1 MMKRSAVFLLALLSL
16 PLSTGWAQPA
26 LAAKETR
33 RVLVLFSQE
42 NGHPAHD
49 LTEQGI
55 RHGFRSNPAFDVELY
70 LEYLDVG
77 RFSDPSQAPAAAHF
91 LRRKYANHKIDAII
105 AVYPAAVDFL
115 LGDGSAAFPGVPI
128 VACAVRSPWAEKPE
142 HSPSRRLIT
151 GVVIAENPGSVLE
164 AALRMRPG
172 TKRVALIAGISRT
185 DAYAEQVA
193 RKGLEP
199 FTGRL
204 ERIDL
209 TKLPMEEILARVA
222 SLPPD
227 TIVFYASVFQDGA
240 GRAFVPREA
249 LQLVSRA
256 ANAPVFGLY
265 ETYMGYGIVGGRLA
279 SLERPGRTAAG
290 LALRI
295 LSGESP
301 GAIPFAWE
309 GEYVE
314 LYDGRELARWKIP
327 ETAVPPG
334 SAILYRE
341 RSLWAAHRREIL
353 WIFAVLVVQSFL
365 IAGLVFHRSRQRIAE
380 RALRLQRD
388 ELDQANQQLQKEAT
402 ERARIHTALQASQEE
417 YKRLAGNLLTSQEKE
432 RRRVA
437 RELHDDISQR
447 LAAISIE
454 AGKLESEYRDSRE
467 PPGEKLKGIGKDLI
481 QLSGDVHFLSRQL
494 HPSILEDLGLSE
506 AMRTECARFSR
517 QQGIAVSY
525 EPEDVPGD
533 LSGDRKLCLYRILQ
547 EGLRNVAKHASAT
560 QVRVRLAGDG
570 GAVRF
575 ALKDNGIGFSP
586 EGMGQYPGLGLISMR
601 ERVHLVGGD
610 FSLESKPG
618 EGTVLRVTVPAGS
631 AEDGIQT

>member
-1 MMKRSAVFLLALLSL
+1 MKRSIVFLLALLSL
-16 PLSTGWAQPA
+16 PLTAGWVHPS

-42 NGHPAHD
+42 KGHPGHD

-55 RHGFRSNPAFDVELY
+55 RQAFLSNPGLDVELY
-70 LEYLDVG
+70 MEYLDG
-77 RFSDPSQAPAAAHF
+77 SRFSDPSHAPAVADF
-91 LRRKYANHKIDAII
+91 LRRKYAGHKIDAII

-115 LGDGSAAFPGVPI
+115 LGDGNAAFPRVPV
-128 VACAVRSPWAEKPE
+128 VACAVTKDYAETLE
-142 HSPSRRLIT
+142 RSPSRRHIT
-151 GVVIAENPGSVLE
+151 GVIIAENTGGVLE

-172 TKRVALIAGISRT
+172 TKRVALIAGISRNDVYT
-185 DAYAEQVA
+185 EQVA
-193 RKGLEP
+193 RKSLEP
-199 FTGRL
+199 FAGRL
-204 ERIDL
+204 ALIDL
-209 TKLPMEEILARVA
+209 TKLPMEETLARVA

-227 TIVFYASVFQDGA
+227 TFVFYASIFQDGA
-240 GRAFVPREA
+240 GRPFVPREA

-256 ANAPVFGLY
+256 ANAPVLGLY
-265 ETYMGYGIVGGRLA
+265 ETFMGYGIVGGRLA
-279 SLERPGRTAAG
+279 SLQLPGRISAG
-290 LALRI
+290 LVLRI

-301 GAIPFAWE
+301 GAIPFTGE
-309 GEYVE
+309 GGYVD

-327 ETAVPPG
+327 DTSVPPG

-341 RSLWAAHRREIL
+341 PSLWASHRRDI
-353 WIFAVLVVQSFL
+353 IGVIAVLVIQLFL

-388 ELDQANQQLQKEAT
+388 ELDQSNRQLQEEAT
-402 ERARIHTALQASQEE
+402 ERARVHTALQASQEE
-417 YKRLAGNLLTSQEKE
+417 YKRLVGNLLTSQEKE

-454 AGKLESEYRDSRE
+454 AGKLDSEYRDSRE

-525 EPEDVPGD
+525 EPENVPTD
-533 LSGDRKLCLYRILQ
+533 LSGDVKLCLYRVLQ
-547 EGLRNVAKHASAT
+547 EGLRNVAKHAGAT
-560 QVRVRLAGDG
+560 RVRVRLAGDG
-570 GAVRF
+570 GALRF

-586 EGMGQYPGLGLISMR
+586 EGMGQYTGLGLISMR
-601 ERVHLVGGD
+601 ERAHLVGGD

-618 EGTVLRVTVPAGS
+618 EGTVLRVTVPAVDPR
-631 AEDGIQT
+631 DGT

>member
-1 MMKRSAVFLLALLSL
+1 MKRSIVFLLALLSL
-16 PLSTGWAQPA
+16 PLSTGWAQPT

-42 NGHPAHD
+42 KGHPAHD

-77 RFSDPSQAPAAAHF
+77 RFSDPSHARAVAHF
-91 LRRKYANHKIDAII
+91 LRRKYAGDKIDAII

-115 LGDGSAAFPGVPI
+115 LGDGNVALPGVPI
-128 VACAVRSPWAEKPE
+128 VACAVTRAWAEKLE
-142 HSPSRRLIT
+142 RSPSRRHIT
-151 GVVIAENPGSVLE
+151 GVIIAENSGEILD

-172 TKRVALIAGISRT
+172 TKRVALIAGITRNDVYT
-185 DAYAEQVA
+185 EQVA

-199 FTGRL
+199 FAGRL
-204 ERIDL
+204 ALIDL
-209 TKLPMEEILARVA
+209 TKLPMEETLVRVA

-227 TIVFYASVFQDGA
+227 TFVYYASIFQDGA
-240 GRAFVPREA
+240 GRPFVPREA

-265 ETYMGYGIVGGRLA
+265 ETFMGYGIVGGRLA
-279 SLERPGRTAAG
+279 SFERPGRTSAG

-301 GAIPFAWE
+301 GAIPFTGE
-309 GEYVE
+309 GGYVD

-341 RSLWAAHRREIL
+341 PSLWVTHRRGIL
-353 WIFAVLVVQSFL
+353 GIFTILAVQSVL
-365 IAGLVFHRSRQRIAE
+365 IAALLLHRSRRRSAE
-380 RALRLQRD
+380 RALRLQKD
-388 ELDQANQQLQKEAT
+388 ELIQVNRQLQEEAL
-402 ERARIHTALQASQEE
+402 ERERIQTDLQTSKEE
-417 YKRLAGNLLTSQEKE
+417 YRRLAGNLLSSQEKE

-454 AGKLESEYRDSRE
+454 AGKLDSEYRDSRE
-467 PPGEKLKGIGKDLI
+467 PFGEKLEGIGKDLI

-525 EPEDVPGD
+525 EPEHVPPD
-533 LSGDRKLCLYRILQ
+533 LSGDVKLCIYRVLQ
-547 EGLRNVAKHASAT
+547 EGLRNVAKHACAT
-560 QVRVRLAGDG
+560 RVRVRLAGDG
-570 GAVRF
+570 GALRF
-575 ALKDNGIGFSP
+575 ALEDNGIGFSP

-601 ERVHLVGGD
+601 ERAHLVGGD

-618 EGTVLRVTVPAGS
+618 EGTVLRVTVPAVDPR
-631 AEDGIQT
+631 DGT

>member
-1 MMKRSAVFLLALLSL
+1 MSTMKRSIVFLLALLSL
-16 PLSTGWAQPA
+16 PLTAGWVHPS

-42 NGHPAHD
+42 KGHPAHD

-55 RHGFRSNPAFDVELY
+55 RHGFRSNPAFDVDLY

-77 RFSDPSQAPAAAHF
+77 RFSDPSHATAVAHF
-91 LRRKYANHKIDAII
+91 LQKKYAGSKIDAII

-115 LGDGSAAFPGVPI
+115 LGDGNASFPGVPI
-128 VACAVRSPWAEKPE
+128 VACAVTRDYVEKLE
-142 HSPSRRLIT
+142 RSPSRRIIT
-151 GVVIAENPGSVLE
+151 GVDIAENPVSVLE
-164 AALRMRPG
+164 TALRMRPG
-172 TKRVALIAGISRT
+172 TKRVALIAGVSGN
-185 DAYAEQVA
+185 DVYAEQVA

-199 FTGRL
+199 FAGRL
-204 ERIDL
+204 ELIEL
-209 TKLPMEEILARVA
+209 TKLPMEETLARVA

-227 TIVFYASVFQDGA
+227 TVVFYASIFQDGA

-256 ANAPVFGLY
+256 ANVPVFGLY
-265 ETYMGYGIVGGRLA
+265 ETYMGYGIVGGHLA
-279 SLERPGRTAAG
+279 SLERPGGTAAG

-301 GAIPFAWE
+301 GAIPFVGE
-309 GEYVE
+309 GAYVD
-314 LYDGRELARWKIP
+314 LYDGRELARWKIH

-341 RSLWAAHRREIL
+341 RSLWATHRREIL
-353 WIFAVLVVQSFL
+353 GIFTILVVQFVL

-388 ELDQANQQLQKEAT
+388 ELDQANRQLQKEAT
-402 ERARIHTALQASQEE
+402 ERARVHTALQASQEE

-454 AGKLESEYRDSRE
+454 AGKLDSEFRDSRE

-525 EPEDVPGD
+525 EPENVPTD
-533 LSGDRKLCLYRILQ
+533 LSGDVKLCLYRVLQ
-547 EGLRNVAKHASAT
+547 EGLRNVAKHAGAT

-575 ALKDNGIGFSP
+575 ELKDNGIGFSP
-586 EGMGQYPGLGLISMR
+586 GGMGQYPGLGLISMR
-601 ERVHLVGGD
+601 ERAHLVGGD
-610 FSLESKPG
+610 FSLESKPA
-618 EGTVLRVTVPAGS
+618 EGTVLRLTVPTVDPR
-631 AEDGIQT
+631 DGT